1 VAVRD
6 GQREA
11 GKRPSRAAR
20 LHRMLYELHPAVGAV
35 ILAQPPNLTAFCISH
50 TRLDARIM
58 PESFVLLREVE
69 LLPFGIQYRDPQALA
84 CSVSPR
90 RPVVLIENE
99 GVLVTGANLLQAFDR
114 LEVAEFTASS
124 ILQAR
129 GLGAVVNLPEQA
141 RQEISDAYIRD

>member
-1 VAVRD
+1 
-6 GQREA
+6 
-11 GKRPSRAAR
+11 
-20 LHRMLYELHPAVGAV
+20 
-35 ILAQPPNLTAFCISH
+35 
-50 TRLDARIM
+50 M

-69 LLPFGIQYRDPQALA
+69 LLPFGIQYRDPPALA
-84 CSVSPR
+84 RSVSPR

-129 GLGAVVNLPEQA
+129 LLGEVVDLPEQA
-141 RQEISDAYIRD
+141 RREISDAYIRD